1 MLFPLAG
8 IPVLEYDVT
17 FTVTPT
23 SRQGHSSD
31 SVLVNT
37 EALVRNDSGE
47 DLTFPFLVLNTDPGV
62 GAESRE
68 AVEPKV
74 LNGSRPVDL
83 DEVDQAQAAE
93 LARQRVA
100 AIGADA
106 ELQEEVR
113 RWAEVALSR
122 AERTKRGRT
131 RIRHGESRRIVLQ
144 QRLRVLPEDGG
155 TYCCEMIAPSP
166 LLTIPVRGRVSVV
179 GLLPFEDDDIRVT
192 VVPELTEQGYS
203 YELGRVKQ
211 RQIVSWFWTNDP
223 IFRLGYR
230 YA

>member
-8 IPVLEYDVT
+8 IPVTEYDVT

-31 SVLVNT
+31 SVLVNI

-47 DLTFPFLVLNTDPGV
+47 DLQFPFLVLNTDPGS
-62 GAESRE
+62 GAKSRE

-74 LNGSRPVDL
+74 LNGSRPVGL
-83 DEVDQAQAAE
+83 DEVDEKQAAE

-100 AIGADA
+100 AIGGDA

-113 RWAEVALSR
+113 RWAEAALSR

-131 RIRHGESRRIVLQ
+131 RIRNGESRRIVLQ
-144 QRLRVLPEDGG
+144 QRIRVLPEEDGS
-155 TYCCEMIAPSP
+155 YRLEMIAPSP
-166 LLTIPVRGRVSVV
+166 LLTIPTRGRVSVV
-179 GLLPFEDDDIRVT
+179 ALLPFEDEDVRVT
-192 VVPELTEQGYS
+192 VVPELTEQAYS

-211 RQIVSWFWTNDP
+211 RQVVSWFWMNDP

-230 YA
+230 YG

>member
-8 IPVLEYDVT
+8 IPVTEYDVT

-47 DLTFPFLVLNTDPGV
+47 DLTFPFLVLNTDPGS

-74 LNGSRPVDL
+74 LNGSRPV
-83 DEVDQAQAAE
+83 EVDEIDQQQAAE

-100 AIGADA
+100 AIGADD
-106 ELQEEVR
+106 ELQQEVR
-113 RWAEVALSR
+113 RWVEAALSR

-131 RIRHGESRRIVLQ
+131 RIRAGESRRIVLQ
-144 QRLRVLPEDGG
+144 QRLRVRGGEDGS
-155 TYCCEMIAPSP
+155 YNLEMIAPSP

-179 GLLPFEDDDIRVT
+179 GLLPFEDDDVRVT
-192 VVPELTEQGYS
+192 VVPELTEQGYG

-211 RQIVSWFWTNDP
+211 RQVVSWFWTNDP